1 MKCEIKLDSERATF
15 IYELGDGDREVAG
28 RATFLNKEFR
38 IEEDLHS
45 THPDLLVLI
54 AVLGAAPW
62 VGEEF
67 ECTVG
72 ASTRFARAVEES
84 LSMRIV
90 TVDPELPPREL
101 PTQGRPG
108 LAYSGGADCSAAL
121 AVLPPETGCYFL
133 DRIPREGEAWKGL
146 YSKAA
151 AHHACEEL
159 SQRGFLVR
167 QVGTDLEF
175 MRQPVG
181 FPDDLSNI
189 IPALCFA
196 DRDGVD
202 AIGWGAILEST
213 YRIGSKKFREY
224 EASPFVRKYAPVFES
239 VGLGMVNA
247 VAGVSEVGTAI
258 ISNGSGFGDFVQ
270 SCMRG
275 DIGKPCLKCW
285 KCTRKVMLDS
295 SLTGSW
301 PAPELVDELCSNR
314 EAKTRL
320 TEDPIK
326 HEGVVAFSVNRYENT
341 PGGSEIMEALQDKVA
356 TYDVEFLQRHYSP
369 ALDFMPPRYREGVR
383 EKLDGLLGPMS
394 GDEESAVEGWDI
406 ADHQSSRR
414 ERGQNKLR
422 NIFFPE
428 ENQ

>member
-1 MKCEIKLDSERATF
+1 MRCEITLNSERATF
-15 IYELGDGDREVAG
+15 TYELQEGDREVAG
-28 RATFLNKEFR
+28 RATFLNKDFR
-38 IEEDLHS
+38 IEEDLGS

-54 AVLGAAPW
+54 AFLGAAPW
-62 VGEEF
+62 IGDAL
-67 ECTVG
+67 ECNVA
-72 ASTRFARAVEES
+72 ASTRFAHAVEGS
-84 LSMRIV
+84 LSTRIV
-90 TVDPELPPREL
+90 TVDPDQPPRET
-101 PTQGRPG
+101 PEEGRPG

-121 AVLPPETGCYFL
+121 AVLPAETGSYFL
-133 DRIPREGEAWKGL
+133 DRIPREGEGWKGL

-159 SQRGFLVR
+159 SREGYLVR

-213 YRIGSKKFREY
+213 YRIGAKKFREY
-224 EASPFVRKYAPVFES
+224 DAGPFARKYAPVFEA

-275 DIGKPCLKCW
+275 DIGRPCLKCW

-295 SLTGSW
+295 SLTGIW
-301 PAPELVDELCSNR
+301 PAAELLDELCSNR
-314 EAKTRL
+314 EATVRL

-326 HEGVVAFSVNRYENT
+326 HEGVVAFSVNRYEQAT
-341 PGGSEIMEALQDKVA
+341 GGSEIMGALQDKLA
-356 TYDVEFLQRHYSP
+356 SYDVEFLQHHYSP
-369 ALDFMPPRYREGVR
+369 ALDFMPPRYRDGVR
-383 EKLDGLLGPMS
+383 EKLDALLGPME
-394 GDEESAVEGWDI
+394 GEEERAVESWNV

-414 ERGQNKLR
+414 EQGQERLR
-422 NIFFPE
+422 RIFFPE
-428 ENQ
+428 EEQ